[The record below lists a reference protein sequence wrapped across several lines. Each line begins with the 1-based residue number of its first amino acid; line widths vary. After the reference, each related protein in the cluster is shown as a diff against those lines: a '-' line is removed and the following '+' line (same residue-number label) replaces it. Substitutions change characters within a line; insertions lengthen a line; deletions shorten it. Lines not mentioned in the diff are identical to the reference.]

1 MATQKISEKRRK
13 KIIADWALEGS
24 YRAAAR
30 KNGVSPNTVRRLV
43 LADPQAAGTVQDKKR
58 ACARDMLSYMDG
70 QRDAVCTIIGQGLEE
85 LSDPVRLK
93 TAPIR
98 DIATTMGILIDKWT
112 RAQQAAQGKEPV
124 TVELAK
130 ELEDYSE

>member
-1 MATQKISEKRRK
+1 MAAQKMSEKKRK

-30 KNGVSPNTVRRLV
+30 KNDVSPNTVRRLV
-43 LADPQAAGTVQDKKR
+43 LADPKAAGTAQDKKR

-85 LSDPVRLK
+85 LSDPARLK

-112 RAQQAAQGKEPV
+112 RAQQTAQGKEPV
-124 TVELAK
+124 TVELGPGV
-130 ELEDYSE
+130 EEYSG